1 MFAPSGK
8 RAAALAR
15 LARDALE
22 RRPAARA
29 NALASRLLRTRVV
42 APGPT
47 HVDATRGLHVASAA
61 AVRALIP
68 SAAAAAVGSPTAVC
82 ARAAVDVVR
91 AELLLARRSLAHA
104 SRSSRDEAGD

>member
-29 NALASRLLRTRVV
+29 QIDPAVV
-42 APGPT
+42 
-47 HVDATRGLHVASAA
+47 
-61 AVRALIP
+61 
-68 SAAAAAVGSPTAVC
+68 
-82 ARAAVDVVR
+82 
-91 AELLLARRSLAHA
+91 
-104 SRSSRDEAGD
+104 